1 MPKPHTFPPLYN
13 EALQMHISRLKG
25 WGYLEPNQIRSGTLS
40 WSRNGNPT
48 GRISILVNTIDM
60 TIQLDYT
67 YGDEPRKYE
76 IDIVSVPSN
85 LGKGEVYYFE
95 CPKTFKR
102 CRILY
107 SIGGY
112 FFHRDAFN
120 NAMYDSQT
128 ISKGNRAMCKLFDS
142 YGKSENKYIETQK
155 KHFKKHYA
163 GKPTKRYLKALK
175 EMRKAE
181 QLERITFY

>member
-1 MPKPHTFPPLYN
+1 MQNLTINWSVHGERTGS
-13 EALQMHISRLKG
+13 ISVRLDMFKM
-25 WGYLEPNQIRSGTLS
+25 
-40 WSRNGNPT
+40 
-48 GRISILVNTIDM
+48 ILF
-60 TIQLDYT
+60 LDYK

-85 LGKGEVYYFE
+85 LGKGDVYYFQ

-112 FFHRDAFN
+112 FLHREAFD
-120 NAMYDSQT
+120 NAMYDTQT
-128 ISKGNRAMCKLFDS
+128 TSKRNRAMCRLFDS
-142 YGKSENKYIETQK
+142 YRKSENKYIETQK

-181 QLERITFY
+181 HLERITFY